1 MAAKYSIA
9 INRVTAV
16 AAAFLIASIT
26 TVCSSTLDSSTDVYQ
41 SDEFEELVAMHCR
54 ARKLKEM
61 RFALAEELRENVSK
75 WDVESSDSLKK
86 ARAKQSR
93 ALGDSIGDL
102 IQRLTAE
109 MSLEEKRVFSD
120 SINGRVV
127 AGNCNP

>member
-9 INRVTAV
+9 TIRVPVAV
-16 AAAFLIASIT
+16 AFLVTSIIAGCNPTI
-26 TVCSSTLDSSTDVYQ
+26 DSSTDVYQ
-41 SDEFEELVAMHCR
+41 SQEFEELIAMHCR
-54 ARKLKEM
+54 ARELKEM

-102 IQRLTAE
+102 IQLLTAE
-109 MSLEEKRVFSD
+109 MSLEEKRAFSD
-120 SINGRVV
+120 SIESRVV
-127 AGNCNP
+127 AGNCNR